1 MAMRARP
8 PDLRG
13 DPAAAA
19 ALRML
24 FECGWDYFDDA
35 SVHFG
40 VAYSDYEGLRKL
52 ARRMWPLYGRQF
64 LNNRL
69 SNPNKPVPWARK
81 RFGQP
86 E

>member
-40 VAYSDYEGLRKL
+40 VTYSVMRGCASSHAVCGLC
-52 ARRMWPLYGRQF
+52 MVG
-64 LNNRL
+64 N
-69 SNPNKPVPWARK
+69 S
-81 RFGQP
+81 
-86 E
+86 